1 MLDYIYPEE
10 EQRFFTNR
18 EHTLAVLGLS
28 RDLLSQGVRKHL
40 ALSGFRRVGKTVVL
54 KEFLRRNL
62 QPDQGGDCHLAYMD
76 LPRLG
81 LTPEGFAV
89 QYVGYLLYWMLGDFR
104 QRAESFFDAPAQLAA
119 AGQMGATFSEHV
131 VRLHQELQ
139 KEKPDQHLLLELA
152 FNTPEIYAQ
161 ASGKRVIV
169 ILDE

>member
-62 QPDQGGDCHLAYMD
+62 QPD
-76 LPRLG
+76 R
-81 LTPEGFAV
+81 AV
-89 QYVGYLLYWMLGDFR
+89 IATWRIWIY
-104 QRAESFFDAPAQLAA
+104 RAW
-119 AGQMGATFSEHV
+119 
-131 VRLHQELQ
+131 R
-139 KEKPDQHLLLELA
+139 
-152 FNTPEIYAQ
+152 
-161 ASGKRVIV
+161 
-169 ILDE
+169 